1 MTARPSGNLPVEL
14 TSFVGRRDD
23 LTRARSLLGT
33 ARLLT
38 LTGVG
43 GVGKTRLALAVAA
56 SVRREFPD
64 GVWLVELADLRQTG
78 LLTQTLCG
86 LFGLP
91 SDSSDA
97 FGTLAEHLRAKKL
110 LLVLDNCEH
119 LIDACAEVV
128 GRLLSV
134 APAVKILATSR
145 QVLGVEGEQLFPVS
159 PLTLGSPGG
168 LGEAMQLFE
177 ERASA
182 AQPHF
187 RVTEDNRAAVEEIC
201 RRLEGL
207 PLAIELAAANIRV
220 FGPAEIAARLGD
232 SAMMMSSERNR
243 SARHRTLE
251 SVVDWSYQLCSP
263 RERQVWEQLSVFA
276 GGFTAET
283 ADGVCLPSETGAGVL
298 RELIGLLDKSMIVR
312 VDEDHEPQGR
322 YRLLEPMRQY
332 ALAKLESSSDATAVR
347 MRHRDH
353 FLRLAQTSDTDYCSP
368 DDVEWFRRTRAEHAN
383 IREALAFSL
392 ETGDG
397 AAAAEMVRTLRPYW
411 SQSGTLREGFE
422 WANRAVD
429 LLGEPT
435 VDRTNALLIG
445 SVLGFLVGE
454 VERAHTYLAEYTEL
468 AERVAATDEL
478 VFSARFAAGLEAS
491 LRHDA
496 PRAFDLAEEAIAG
509 RSDRVNVG
517 FVADCLALSAL
528 YAFITEDENADQYTT
543 RYLDYADQHGTHLVK
558 AIALGPMGILRWHQG
573 DITAAKALMAEA
585 IELYRAFDYPGMVAV
600 CIEVSGWCAAG
611 TDHERAATLLGSAQT
626 VWHQH
631 SHMTLAQAAINPVTT
646 TVEKKLRAE
655 LGDEGF
661 EKSYAMGRESTLE
674 VAVQLV
680 SGRTPATQGRSGTA
694 SLRSSLTR
702 RENEVATLVADGL
715 TNKEIATKLTISART
730 VDAHVDHILTK
741 LGFRSRTQ
749 IARWVSAD
757 ESH

>member
-23 LTRARSLLGT
+23 LTRARTLLGT

-56 SVRREFPD
+56 SMRREFPD
-64 GVWLVELADLRQTG
+64 GVWTVELADLRQTG

-86 LFGLP
+86 LFGVT
-91 SDSSDA
+91 SESSDA
-97 FGTLAEHLRAKKL
+97 FGTLAEHLRTKKL

-182 AQPHF
+182 AQPDF

-312 VDEDHEPQGR
+312 VDEDHELQGR

-347 MRHRDH
+347 MTPSRPFPTPGPDLGHRLLQSGRRRVVPAH
-353 FLRLAQTSDTDYCSP
+353 P
-368 DDVEWFRRTRAEHAN
+368 HRTREHPGGPGVQP
-383 IREALAFSL
+383 RDWRR
-392 ETGDG
+392 GRGGRDG
-397 AAAAEMVRTLRPYW
+397 AHPSPVLV
-411 SQSGTLREGFE
+411 
-422 WANRAVD
+422 AVGNPAGRIRV
-429 LLGEPT
+429 GEP
-435 VDRTNALLIG
+435 RRRPAC
-445 SVLGFLVGE
+445 
-454 VERAHTYLAEYTEL
+454 RA
-468 AERVAATDEL
+468 D
-478 VFSARFAAGLEAS
+478 
-491 LRHDA
+491 
-496 PRAFDLAEEAIAG
+496 
-509 RSDRVNVG
+509 
-517 FVADCLALSAL
+517 
-528 YAFITEDENADQYTT
+528 
-543 RYLDYADQHGTHLVK
+543 
-558 AIALGPMGILRWHQG
+558 
-573 DITAAKALMAEA
+573 
-585 IELYRAFDYPGMVAV
+585 
-600 CIEVSGWCAAG
+600 
-611 TDHERAATLLGSAQT
+611 
-626 VWHQH
+626 
-631 SHMTLAQAAINPVTT
+631 
-646 TVEKKLRAE
+646 
-655 LGDEGF
+655 
-661 EKSYAMGRESTLE
+661 
-674 VAVQLV
+674 
-680 SGRTPATQGRSGTA
+680 GRSGECA
-694 SLRSSLTR
+694 GHRQCPRLPR
-702 RENEVATLVADGL
+702 R
-715 TNKEIATKLTISART
+715 
-730 VDAHVDHILTK
+730 
-741 LGFRSRTQ
+741 
-749 IARWVSAD
+749 
-757 ESH
+757 